1 MKKKKQMPKKLLK
14 KLKKKRA
21 KRMRFDSAFIRLL
34 NNLNTNIIKFPVCV
48 GKFLTRLLRDKNK
61 KI

>member
-21 KRMRFDSAFIRLL
+21 KRMRFDSTFIRLL
-34 NNLNTNIIKFPVCV
+34 NNLNTNIVISSCLHREIFNA
-48 GKFLTRLLRDKNK
+48 LASR
-61 KI
+61 